1 MCLGAVDLIV
11 WMKRR
16 FPIET
21 PPSLLFFAFC
31 FTTCPDKHQY
41 NDESKI
47 SPCSVFNQ
55 RGTKEAP
62 FHYMTVINGCTALNE
77 LQADRGTRKCTQK
90 ASQTHT
96 HTHHFELQRASF
108 ACRSML
114 FWSYDEVQHRN
125 ELLFQLLQLALNGH
139 IYSRVSKITEFTS
152 WRERHAI
159 TCNS

>member
-90 ASQTHT
+90 ASQTTHSDRHT
-96 HTHHFELQRASF
+96 HTHTILSF
-108 ACRSML
+108 
-114 FWSYDEVQHRN
+114 N
-125 ELLFQLLQLALNGH
+125 EPHLHADQCFSGATMRCSTGMSCSFSCFNLL
-139 IYSRVSKITEFTS
+139 
-152 WRERHAI
+152 
-159 TCNS
+159 